1 MNHDHDELGTLQILH
16 ALDVAKDNPFKE
28 CIAIS
33 PDTDV
38 FLILIY
44 YHQSRPHL
52 TYFRTGVG
60 EPQPNIDIQSC
71 YEAIRVNH
79 AQAISWVS
87 MF

>member
-1 MNHDHDELGTLQILH
+1 MNHDHDELGTLLILH
-16 ALDVAKDNPFKE
+16 ALG
-28 CIAIS
+28 S

-38 FLILIY
+38 FLLLIY

-52 TYFRTGVG
+52 TYFRTGAG